1 MSAPDGMYQYLA
13 IISVYASNI
22 RNSWGTNPREFDRF
36 LSHRADALPDA
47 LRFAEGLIA
56 DCQVIEI
63 AVRTNEGRR
72 FTVLRTWKRTS
83 AGNCHTARQTTLFP
97 SQPCGGSTLPTGE
110 NAGLMGVAQAVV
122 SILYTRRATK
132 VIPSPRYSTT
142 NTRIGIRAL
151 GFPCAMS

>member
-1 MSAPDGMYQYLA
+1 MAEFIVDILRMNPLGAPYLRTER
-13 IISVYASNI
+13 YA
-22 RNSWGTNPREFDRF
+22 TRE
-36 LSHRADALPDA
+36 DA

-83 AGNCHTARQTTLFP
+83 AGNCRTARQTTLFP

-110 NAGLMGVAQAVV
+110 NAGLMGVAQAVF